1 MARHGVGGGQ
11 PVARRSEAARHRA
24 VVRVVREVSHYL
36 GNTPAV
42 CRASSIDPRVIELY
56 DQGRTMATQLGGLGA
71 GADYGH
77 PSTQGPI
84 EEAVLRLL
92 G

>member
-1 MARHGVGGGQ
+1 M
-11 PVARRSEAARHRA
+11 
-24 VVRVVREVSHYL
+24 REVSHYL
-36 GNTPAV
+36 GHMPAV
-42 CRASSIDPRVIELY
+42 CSASSTDPRVIELY